1 MSLAIIPTGII
12 AVQTSVLLGHEMGKP
27 NVIGTLIASAILIP
41 GMLLLVPQIGIMGA
55 AIVFVL
61 SPTSQAIYLTLYV
74 KRWKKNKQ

>member
-1 MSLAIIPTGII
+1 
-12 AVQTSVLLGHEMGKP
+12 LGHEMSKP

-55 AIVFVL
+55 AIVFLL